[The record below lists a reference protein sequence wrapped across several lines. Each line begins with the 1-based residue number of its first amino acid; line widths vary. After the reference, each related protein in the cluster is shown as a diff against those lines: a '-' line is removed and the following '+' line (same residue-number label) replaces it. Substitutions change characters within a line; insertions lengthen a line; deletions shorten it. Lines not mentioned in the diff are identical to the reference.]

1 MAFDIM
7 AALCPYLRGV
17 LGVPVST
24 AVPADRPTEFCT
36 IERTGGSYELGKDS
50 PNLAVQVWSDTE
62 HGAYTLA
69 LVARD
74 ALRDSWQSIDE
85 VCRVELGSIYHFPDP
100 DSRSERYQLDVYMT
114 TRP

>member
-1 MAFDIM
+1 MAFDVM
-7 AALCPYLRGV
+7 VALRRYLMDA
-17 LGVPVST
+17 LGVPVSA

-36 IERTGGSYELGKDS
+36 IERTGGAYELGKDS

-74 ALRDSWQSIDE
+74 ALRDSWQSIDG
-85 VCRVELGSIYHFPDP
+85 VCRVEVGSIYHFPDP